1 MKTELKSNEEVFLS
15 LRKHWLTLVRP
26 VFITLIL
33 LLITLISV
41 SDYRNYLIIC
51 LVLSVLWLVYSIVER
66 NNKLWIVTNLRVID
80 ESGVFSINSKESPL
94 DKINNVSYRQ
104 SLVGRIFN
112 FGDVQIQTAAE
123 MGSTIYPV
131 VENPRLLKDTITKC
145 QDLHKQSQIQEQAQK
160 FAGAVGGH
168 QDTKT
173 DIAEELT
180 RLYNLK
186 EKGIIT
192 EEEFKQR
199 KIKLLN
205 S

>member
-33 LLITLISV
+33 LLIALISV

-123 MGSTIYPV
+123 MGSTIYHV

-160 FAGAVGGH
+160 FASAVGGH
-168 QDTKT
+168 QDAKP